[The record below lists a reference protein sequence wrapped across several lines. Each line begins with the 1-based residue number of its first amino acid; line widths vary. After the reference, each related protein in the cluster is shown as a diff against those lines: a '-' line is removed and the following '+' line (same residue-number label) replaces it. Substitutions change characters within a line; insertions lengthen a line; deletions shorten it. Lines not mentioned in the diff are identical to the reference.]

1 METSPH
7 AFNPSTIASLSA
19 GNDHP
24 IVDLPF
30 TAVIDG
36 RQFRGRGLSLVSA
49 HVVGLLGV
57 SAPGVPRI
65 VKLVFDFDGFAV
77 TLVAL
82 ADIRDSSRSKG
93 EFDLNFNQPSGPHL
107 PQLRH
112 ILNAYIARDL
122 VSLGQVI
129 GVAGTTPPI
138 PAKPR
143 TSGIARQYIQGS
155 ALAVLAVALIAV
167 ASTLIYQ
174 RSFVRLLPELGMIT
188 LQGETL
194 RATANGQIAFLD
206 LAAPVG
212 QIALAISTTNGDV
225 LSVTMPCDCHVSSMG
240 LRVGSTVLTGEP
252 ILHLSA
258 PDAGVVVQ
266 AKSPAALAFD
276 LARGDQVELIL
287 PDGSS
292 VPATADAGKNDLFIP
307 KTPLDTT
314 LLGQPVQLRLI
325 RKGGAL
331 GQLVA
336 SIGQISEY
344 ISGKL

>member
-1 METSPH
+1 METAPH
-7 AFNPSTIASLSA
+7 TLPPSTIASLSA

-24 IVDLPF
+24 VVDLPF

-36 RQFRGRGLSLVSA
+36 RQFKGRGLSLVSA

-82 ADIRDSSRSKG
+82 ADIRESSRAKG
-93 EFDLNFNQPSGPHL
+93 EFDLNFNQPAGPHL

-129 GVAGTTPPI
+129 AVAGTTPPK
-138 PAKPR
+138 PAKP
-143 TSGIARQYIQGS
+143 TPSGTARQYLQGS
-155 ALAVLAVALIAV
+155 ALAFVAVALIGVAV
-167 ASTLIYQ
+167 TLIYQ
-174 RSFVRLLPELGMIT
+174 RSFVRVLPELGVIT
-188 LQGETL
+188 LEGETL
-194 RATANGQIAFLD
+194 RATASGQIAFLD
-206 LAAPVG
+206 MVAPMG
-212 QIALAISTTNGDV
+212 QVALAISTTNGDV
-225 LSVTMPCDCHVSSMG
+225 LSVTMPCDCRASSLG

-252 ILHLSA
+252 ILQLSA
-258 PDAGVVVQ
+258 PDAVAIVTAVV
-266 AKSPAALAFD
+266 PPNFAFD
-276 LARGDQVELIL
+276 LARGDQIEIVL

-292 VPATADAGKNDLFIP
+292 FAARTDAAKSDLFIP
-307 KTPLDTT
+307 MTPLDTA
-314 LLGQPVQLRLI
+314 LVGQPVQVRLI
-325 RKGGAL
+325 RHSGAL
-331 GQLVA
+331 GRMIA
-336 SIGQISEY
+336 SMGQISHY

>member
-1 METSPH
+1 METAPH
-7 AFNPSTIASLSA
+7 ALNTSAIASLSE

-30 TAVIDG
+30 TAMIDG

-82 ADIRDSSRSKG
+82 ADIRESARGKG
-93 EFDLNFNQPSGPHL
+93 EVDLNFTQPSGPHL

-129 GVAGTTPPI
+129 AVAGTTPPK
-138 PAKPR
+138 PAKPI
-143 TSGIARQYIQGS
+143 TAGSKRQYLQGA

-167 ASTLIYQ
+167 AFTLIYD
-174 RSFVRLLPELGMIT
+174 RSFVRLLPDLGTIT

-194 RATANGQIAFLD
+194 RATASGQIAFLD
-206 LAAPVG
+206 MAAPKG
-212 QIALAISTTNGDV
+212 QVALAIATTTGDV
-225 LSVTMPCDCHVSSMG
+225 LSVTMPCDCRASSLG
-240 LRVGSTVLTGEP
+240 LRVGSTVLLGEP
-252 ILHLSA
+252 ILQLSA
-258 PDAGVVVQ
+258 PDAVAVVQ
-266 AKSPAALAFD
+266 AVIPPDFAFD
-276 LARGDQVELIL
+276 LARGDQIMLLL
-287 PDGSS
+287 PNGSR
-292 VPATADAGKNDLFIP
+292 VLATAGEMNVLIP
-307 KTPLDTT
+307 TAPLDPA
-314 LLGQPVQLRLI
+314 LLGQPVQIQLI
-325 RKGGAL
+325 RQSGWLGAL
-331 GQLVA
+331 FA
-336 SIGQISEY
+336 KIGQISENV
-344 ISGKL
+344 SGKL

>member
-1 METSPH
+1 METAPH
-7 AFNPSTIASLSA
+7 TLPPSTIASLSA

-24 IVDLPF
+24 VVDLPF

-36 RQFRGRGLSLVSA
+36 RQFKGRGLSLVSA

-82 ADIRDSSRSKG
+82 ADIRESSRAKG
-93 EFDLNFNQPSGPHL
+93 EFDLNFNQPAGPHL

-129 GVAGTTPPI
+129 AVAGTTPPK
-138 PAKPR
+138 PAKP
-143 TSGIARQYIQGS
+143 TPSGTARQYLQGS
-155 ALAVLAVALIAV
+155 ALALVAVGLLAVAT
-167 ASTLIYQ
+167 TLIYQ
-174 RSFVRLLPELGMIT
+174 RNFLRVLPELGLIT

-194 RATANGQIAFLD
+194 RATASGQIAFLD
-206 LAAPVG
+206 RAAPLG
-212 QIALAISTTNGDV
+212 QVVLAISTTNGDV
-225 LSVTMPCDCHVSSMG
+225 LSVTMPCACRVSSLG

-252 ILHLSA
+252 ILQLSP
-258 PDAGVVVQ
+258 PDALPIVHAVI
-266 AKSPAALAFD
+266 PADLAFD
-276 LARGDQVELIL
+276 LARGDQIEMIL
-287 PDGSS
+287 PDG
-292 VPATADAGKNDLFIP
+292 ARFAAKTDLGQRDVFIP
-307 KTPLDTT
+307 VAPLDPA
-314 LLGQPVQLRLI
+314 LLGQPVQVRLI
-325 RKGGAL
+325 RHGGAL
-331 GQLVA
+331 GHLIA
-336 SIGQISEY
+336 SMDQISNY

>member
-1 METSPH
+1 METAPL
-7 AFNPSTIASLSA
+7 AFDPLAVALLSA

-30 TAVIDG
+30 TAVIEG

-77 TLVAL
+77 TLVVL
-82 ADIRDSSRSKG
+82 ADIRESSRAKG
-93 EFDLNFNQPSGPHL
+93 EFDLNFNQPAGPHL

-129 GVAGTTPPI
+129 GVAGTTPPKA
-138 PAKPR
+138 AKPQ
-143 TSGIARQYIQGS
+143 TAGTARQYLQGS
-155 ALAVLAVALIAV
+155 ALALLAVALISV
-167 ASTLIYQ
+167 AATLIYQ
-174 RSFVRLLPELGMIT
+174 RSFVRLLPDLGIIT

-206 LAAPVG
+206 MAAPMG
-212 QIALAISTTNGDV
+212 QVALAISTTNGDV
-225 LSVTMPCDCHVSSMG
+225 LSVTMPCDCRVSSLG
-240 LRVGSTVLTGEP
+240 LRVGSTVLMGEP
-252 ILHLSA
+252 ILQLSA
-258 PDAGVVVQ
+258 PDAGIVVQ
-266 AKSPAALAFD
+266 AVVPPDAVFD
-276 LARGDQVELIL
+276 LARGDQVLLVL

-292 VPATADAGKNDLFIP
+292 VAAIASTEDVFTPQ
-307 KTPLDTT
+307 TPLDSA
-314 LLGQPVQLRLI
+314 LLGQPVQVRLI
-325 RKGGAL
+325 RQGGLL
-331 GQLVA
+331 GKVLG
-336 SIGQISEY
+336 SMGQFFEY
-344 ISGKL
+344 VSGRL